1 MISNRT
7 LEDYKRAGAYMRLL
21 KTIFAKTYIEVSK
34 VTRVHEYENKLNAAE
49 KRIDSVC
56 SKAEDNMFYAYPKLS
71 DEYLDIFYG
80 DASAK
85 PRNDVDR
92 EQLDLMQELVKEVFG
107 ENWK

>member
-1 MISNRT
+1 
-7 LEDYKRAGAYMRLL
+7 
-21 KTIFAKTYIEVSK
+21 
-34 VTRVHEYENKLNAAE
+34 
-49 KRIDSVC
+49 
-56 SKAEDNMFYAYPKLS
+56 MFYAYPKLD

-92 EQLDLMQELVKEVFG
+92 EQLDLMQELVKEAFG